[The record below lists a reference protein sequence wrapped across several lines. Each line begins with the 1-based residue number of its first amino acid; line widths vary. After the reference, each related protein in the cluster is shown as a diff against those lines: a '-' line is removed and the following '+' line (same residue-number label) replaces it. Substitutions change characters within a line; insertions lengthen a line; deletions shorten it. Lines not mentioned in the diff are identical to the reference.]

1 MNQNTEYEVKKKQ
14 IKELLNEFDVYMH
27 NVCYTSTDEHVSLY
41 EHWRE
46 LISSIDDV
54 LNYTPE
60 QLCDMYKRTARLENN
75 TVINNLQPMTPYRI
89 TKESSD
95 HTFSVDDVIWISEN
109 GDINS
114 IHGSGWITPSE
125 YQKESLDFECVEAP
139 DYEVLKYGN
148 SEVCQIKEV
157 KKDFDD

>member
-95 HTFSVDDVIWISEN
+95 HTFSVDDVIWISEK
-109 GDINS
+109 S
-114 IHGSGWITPSE
+114 QYSGFYSE
-125 YQKESLDFECVEAP
+125 QNAVHIKYRKSLSLF
-139 DYEVLKYGN
+139 KT
-148 SEVCQIKEV
+148 
-157 KKDFDD
+157 